1 MLTLVIGGAGSGK
14 SAFAEALVCRRN
26 GKKLYLAT
34 MLPHGAEAL
43 TRIEKHRAQRA
54 GRGFETLERGL
65 DLEHAAIPAGA
76 DILLEDLSNLLANE
90 IFDPAGGG
98 VDAVRRGIE
107 HLISESD
114 NLTVVTNEIFSD
126 GADYEIFSDGADYDV
141 ESLRYMRLLAELN
154 REIAAR
160 ADLAVELVCGLPN
173 VLKGELP

>member
-98 VDAVRRGIE
+98 VDAARRGIE

-126 GADYEIFSDGADYDV
+126 GADYDA

>member
-34 MLPHGAEAL
+34 MLPHGAEAM

-126 GADYEIFSDGADYDV
+126 GADYDA
-141 ESLRYMRLLAELN
+141 ESLRYMRLLAGLN

-160 ADLAVELVCGLPN
+160 AELVVELVCGLPN